1 MPAQPLGPTG
11 LLAQSLTLPAGSQS
25 MAMGG
30 MGLRAQGMDGRK
42 KGGEAPP
49 PPPSPD
55 TIATAA
61 YWLDSTQGVVG
72 TSPVTSWTDR
82 KLSKVFGNQG
92 SPQFVAGSPPRISF
106 PTSPDN
112 LQTNNLSAVDYSGGN
127 RAAITFAFRTRS
139 SFNNAAIL
147 SYGGSFNHFAL
158 GINASGVLKAARS
171 DDWSTNDVV
180 DVSALN
186 PNTLYVA
193 TAYYASGQLVLRR
206 NFAEVARVG
215 NSFSMGASNNARV
228 SGLADGANHSQ
239 SMEAIQA
246 VYFTSAFTLEDIIA
260 VENYFRSQIGI

>member
-1 MPAQPLGPTG
+1 MPVQPLGPTG
-11 LLAQSLTLPAGSQS
+11 LLAQSMTLPAGSQS

-30 MGLRAQGMDGRK
+30 MRMQAQGMDGRK
-42 KGGEAPP
+42 KGAAA

-82 KLSKVFGNQG
+82 KLSKVFVNQG

-106 PTSPDN
+106 PTNPDN
-112 LQTNNLSAVDYSGGN
+112 LNTNNLSAVDYSGGN

-147 SYGGSFNHFAL
+147 SYGGSSNHFSL
-158 GINASGVLKAARS
+158 GINASGVLKASRS
-171 DDWSTNDVV
+171 DNWSTDDAV

-193 TAYYASGQLVLRR
+193 TAYYDSGQLVLRR
-206 NFAEVARVG
+206 NFAEVARVV

-246 VYFTSAFTLEDIIA
+246 VYFTSAFTLADIVA